1 MFLANILNEPVCQ
14 PIKKHYELW
23 YKFMDENVEFWLPD
37 SEWHTKAHSARV
49 LLMAL
54 LIGHQKGL
62 SDEELEKLGMAAIFH
77 DSRRLDD
84 GIDKGHG
91 GRAAE
96 YYKEYC
102 HAHDLS
108 YETQTYYITYYHDQ
122 DDSLGLSEIAKSPV
136 ISERGVLLY
145 QIFKDA
151 DALDRFRLGPD
162 ALDVNFLRTEEARQ
176 LVDFAKYLLQKSSK
190 TNA

>member
-1 MFLANILNEPVCQ
+1 MFLSTIFENPVCQ
-14 PIKKHYELW
+14 PIKKPYERW
-23 YKFMDENVEFWLPD
+23 YTFMEKNVEFWLQD

-49 LLMAL
+49 LLLAL

-62 SDEELEKLGMAAIFH
+62 SEEEKNALGMAAVFH

-91 GRAAE
+91 SRAAA

-102 HAHDLS
+102 REHGLS
-108 YETQTYYITYYHDQ
+108 YDAQTYYSTYYHDQ
-122 DDSLGLSEIAKSPV
+122 DDSLGLSEIAKSPFV
-136 ISERGVLLY
+136 NERGVLLY

-151 DALDRFRLGPD
+151 DALDRYRLGPD
-162 ALDVNFLRTEEARQ
+162 ALDVNFLRTEEAHG
-176 LVDFAKYLLQKSSK
+176 LVGFAKDLLRKSRD